1 MNIKTIA
8 VLLLLVTVVL
18 GWVLSLEDDDVQPA
32 AGVQDQLDSQL
43 STGDQGRA
51 SQASGEADAG
61 LGTEVQEFMLDNGM
75 KILVVENHRAPVVVS
90 QVWYKVGSSYEHD
103 GITGVSHV
111 LEHMMF
117 KGTEKHPA
125 GEFSEIIAAN
135 GGEENAFTGQDFTAY
150 FQRIANDRLEL
161 CLEMEADRMRNLT
174 LDESEF
180 LKEVE
185 VVKEERRMRTEDKP
199 AALTNERFNAVAF
212 TNSPYRRPIIG
223 WMEDLDSMT
232 IEDVSEWYRKWYAPN
247 NATLVVAGDVDA
259 EEVHRLADKYFGDLE
274 PSDIGQTKPRREA
287 KQYGTQRVTVEVPAK
302 VPYLAMGYKVP
313 VLMTAEEEWEVYALE
328 VLAGVLDGGNSTRL
342 ARNLV
347 RGQEIANSAGAG
359 YSMTSRH
366 DSLFVLSAVP
376 NDDVA
381 VEVLEFALREQL
393 AMLKQQAPDEDELAR
408 VKAQVVAAQV
418 YKQDSVFYQA
428 MEIGMLETIGLP
440 WQSKDEYVGRILA
453 VTPEQVRQV
462 AEKYLVD
469 ERLTV
474 AELDP
479 LPLESGDG
487 SSDEAVKAGV
497 PISAP
502 INAQTN
508 SQAGFEGGE
517 SDE

>member
-1 MNIKTIA
+1 MNIRIIA

-18 GWVLSLEDDDVQPA
+18 GWVLSVDE
-32 AGVQDQLDSQL
+32 GGDQLAAQGDAPVIEV
-43 STGDQGRA
+43 TGAGT
-51 SQASGEADAG
+51 SGDADTGGDA
-61 LGTEVQEFMLDNGM
+61 EVEEFMLDNGM
-75 KILVVENHRAPVVVS
+75 KILVVENSRAPVVVS

-117 KGTEKHPA
+117 KGTERHPA

-161 CLEMEADRMRNLT
+161 CLELEADRMRNLT

-199 AALTNERFNAVAF
+199 AALTNERFYAVAF

-232 IEDVSEWYRKWYAPN
+232 IDDVSEWYRKWYAPN
-247 NATLVVAGDVDA
+247 NATLVVAGDIDA
-259 EEVHRLADKYFGDLE
+259 DEVYRLAEKYFGDLE

-313 VLMTAEEEWEVYALE
+313 VLKTAEQEWEVYALE

-381 VEVLEFALREQL
+381 IEVLEFALREQL
-393 AMLKQQAPDEDELAR
+393 SMLKEQAPDEGELAR

-440 WQSKDEYVGRILA
+440 WRSKDEYVDRILA

-462 AEKYLVD
+462 AEKYFVD

-479 LPLESGDG
+479 LPLDSADG
-487 SSDEAVKAGV
+487 SPDQAAQQDMQADV
-497 PISAP
+497 PINAP
-502 INAQTN
+502 INAQANTQDN
-508 SQAGFEGGE
+508 VQGGG